1 MGYIYSGPHLD
12 HLVERLDMI
21 VQLETLNAAL
31 QLPLDNPLSFLTL
44 LSTDPALSDP
54 PASTSTSTSGPS
66 APVSAPSVSM
76 RGTELGGEAAQAFAP
91 MASGCDGIPVGEG
104 QLWTPDAMGDAD
116 WIWTGLL

>member
-1 MGYIYSGPHLD
+1 
-12 HLVERLDMI
+12 MI
-21 VQLETLNAAL
+21 VHLETLNAAL
-31 QLPLDNPLSFLTL
+31 QVPLDNPLSFLTL
-44 LSTDPALSDP
+44 LSTDPAFSDP